1 MNLNEILTSS
11 EASYIIGGTLAVT
24 SAAFYYLGSSLSK
37 KRLRYREMDHA
48 ETLKELENRSLEQKS
63 RLELEKQ
70 KQEGLE
76 KENIRKLQVD
86 EIKRIEISADRK
98 ERQNLIAKI
107 LPEIK
112 SSLDAYIA
120 DMKEHSNYNDIIKSR
135 EEYRQSLVD
144 KLIAYIESGEDNSI
158 FSSNI
163 SIDNDDEEK
172 IKKLVDLKFP
182 ISEIQHPELPK
193 KLRILYD
200 IVSQEFDGDSDVS
213 HPAFLHRSN
222 EE

>member
-11 EASYIIGGTLAVT
+11 EAPYIIGGTLAVT

-48 ETLKELENRSLEQKS
+48 EKLKRMENESLEEKNRQELKKLENE
-63 RLELEKQ
+63 EV
-70 KQEGLE
+70 E
-76 KENIRKLQVD
+76 KEHIRKLQID

-112 SSLDAYIA
+112 PSLDAYIA
-120 DMKEHSNYNDIIKSR
+120 DMKGHSNYNDLIKTR
-135 EEYRQSLVD
+135 EEYRRTLVD
-144 KLIAYIESGEDNSI
+144 KFIAYIETDEDNSI

-172 IKKLVDLKFP
+172 IKKLIDLKFP
-182 ISEIQHPELPK
+182 ISEIQYQELPGE
-193 KLRILYD
+193 LRGLYNL
-200 IVSQEFDGDSDVS
+200 VSQEFNLD
-213 HPAFLHRSN
+213 
-222 EE
+222 